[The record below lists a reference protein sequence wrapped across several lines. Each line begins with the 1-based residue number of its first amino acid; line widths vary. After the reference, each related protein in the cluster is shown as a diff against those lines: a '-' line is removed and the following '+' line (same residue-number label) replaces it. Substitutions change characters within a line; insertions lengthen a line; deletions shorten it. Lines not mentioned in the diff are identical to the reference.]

1 MLQGYGCGS
10 VPVSI
15 EYPRLAKKI
24 LSRCEHSVN
33 LAGARGFPRRLTT
46 ILSLFRQFYKI
57 VKLFPP
63 LFVRPCASF
72 LLRGPLLGA
81 AHGDGLGGDGQIPVP
96 DTSGAVDGM
105 GDGRPFQTFHQSFH
119 SCHGKFCRDFFVLY

>member
-33 LAGARGFPRRLTT
+33 LAGPRGFFRRLAT
-46 ILSLFRQFYKI
+46 ILSLFRRFYKI
-57 VKLFPP
+57 VKLFFLPF
-63 LFVRPCASF
+63 LSGLVTGFYCAVPSSGR
-72 LLRGPLLGA
+72 LMAMASGVMGRSRC
-81 AHGDGLGGDGQIPVP
+81 QTPV
-96 DTSGAVDGM
+96 A
-105 GDGRPFQTFHQSFH
+105 R
-119 SCHGKFCRDFFVLY
+119 